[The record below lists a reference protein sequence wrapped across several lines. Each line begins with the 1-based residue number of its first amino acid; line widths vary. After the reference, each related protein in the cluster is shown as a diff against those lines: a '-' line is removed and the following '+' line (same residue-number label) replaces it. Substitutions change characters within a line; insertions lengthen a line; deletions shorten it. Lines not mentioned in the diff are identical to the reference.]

1 MKLTEKQAQRL
12 LRLIGWK
19 RVGEFPK
26 DVKKSIVVMA
36 PHTAYSDAV
45 IGKLILRA
53 FGLPHLLLGKKELF
67 RFPFAPV
74 MRLLGIVPIRGLK
87 NDNSVLKAVRLLK
100 ENESMHLV
108 ICPEAGFAPTDHWN
122 PGFLAMARRAGV
134 PVVIGFMDYKKRE
147 GGFKGII
154 TDIDDSDRVT
164 EILAETYKG
173 VTAKY
178 PDRFMLPKTA
188 AQRRAAIRH

>member
-1 MKLTEKQAQRL
+1 M
-12 LRLIGWK
+12 RLIGWK
-19 RVGEFPK
+19 AAGQFPA
-26 DVKKSIVVMA
+26 DVKKSIIVMA
-36 PHTAYSDAV
+36 PHTAYADAV

-74 MRLLGIVPIRGLK
+74 MHLLGIVPIRGLK
-87 NDNSVLKAVRLLK
+87 NDNSVLKAVRLLR
-100 ENESMHLV
+100 ENDSMHLV

-122 PGFLAMARRAGV
+122 PGYLAMARRAEV

-154 TDIDDSDRVT
+154 RDLDDADSIT
-164 EILAETYKG
+164 LQLAEAYKD

-178 PDRFMLPKTA
+178 PDRFLLPKTTQ
-188 AQRRAAIRH
+188 QRRNLPS

>member
-1 MKLTEKQAQRL
+1 MQLTEKQAQRL

-19 RVGEFPK
+19 AAGQFPA
-26 DVKKSIVVMA
+26 DVKKSIIVMA
-36 PHTAYSDAV
+36 PHTAYADAV

-74 MRLLGIVPIRGLK
+74 MHLLGIVPIRGLK
-87 NDNSVLKAVRLLK
+87 NDNSVLKAVRLLR
-100 ENESMHLV
+100 ENDSMHLV

-122 PGFLAMARRAGV
+122 PGYLAMARRAGV

-154 TDIDDSDRVT
+154 RDLDDADSIT
-164 EILAETYKG
+164 LQLAEAYKD

-178 PDRFMLPKTA
+178 PDRFLLPKTTQ
-188 AQRRAAIRH
+188 QRRSLPS